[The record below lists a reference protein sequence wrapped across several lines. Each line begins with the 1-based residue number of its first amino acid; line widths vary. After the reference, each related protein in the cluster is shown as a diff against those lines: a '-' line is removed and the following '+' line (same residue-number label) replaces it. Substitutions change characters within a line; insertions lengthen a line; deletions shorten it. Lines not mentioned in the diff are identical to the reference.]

1 MTIHSYYRLLETD
14 PENLESLL
22 QGVVLM
28 AEVKTQGAVE
38 AMEVAE
44 ASRETE
50 WEKPSFVG
58 DLFLG
63 KLNLDL
69 IHPFPEQPAADKAEA
84 DGFLAQMERFLAE
97 NVDAEE
103 IDQKGEYDYELF
115 KGFNEMGAWGMKI
128 PKEYGG
134 LGFSATNYNRAIGLV
149 ATWCASS
156 VAWLSAHQSIGV
168 PQPLKLFGTPEQ
180 KQKYLPR
187 LAKGA
192 VSAFALTEPGVGSDP
207 AKMETRATPT
217 ADGTGWIL
225 NGEKLWCT
233 NGLKAEI
240 IVVMAQTPPKVVNGK
255 EKKQISAFILEMD
268 TPGVEIAHRCQFM
281 GLRGIGNVLIKFSN
295 VFVPKENLLWGEGL
309 GLKLALITLNTGRL
323 TIPAGCAAGG
333 RRMLE
338 IAREWVNERVQW
350 GAPIGKHE
358 AVAAKLGW
366 MASHTMAMEAIVW
379 LTSGLADRGD
389 VDLRLEAAMAKLFN
403 TEVAWQCVDHLV
415 QIRGGRGYETATSL
429 KARGEKAHPV
439 ERIMRDMRIN
449 RIFEGTSEI
458 QHLFIAREAVDPHM
472 KRGYKILLPETPTGE
487 KLSAAAKAGAFYA
500 TWYPSRY
507 MGWSRFP
514 KYGDFGRLQTHVG
527 YLERQSRHLSRSIF
541 HAMMR
546 FQAKLERKQ
555 MVLFRIVDIGT
566 DLFAMAATI
575 SYAAMLDKQGQKN
588 ALELADLFCREARV
602 RIDQTFRTLFD
613 NHDDLQYKVVQ
624 KMMKGEYEWLEGSLV
639 QPVVPTAEQVEEAIR
654 KLA

>member
-1 MTIHSYYRLLETD
+1 
-14 PENLESLL
+14 
-22 QGVVLM
+22 M
-28 AEVKTQGAVE
+28 AEVKSQGAVE

-58 DLFLG
+58 QLFLG
-63 KLNLDL
+63 NLNTDL
-69 IHPFPEQPAADKAEA
+69 IHPFPEQPAADKADA
-84 DGFLAQMERFLAE
+84 DDFLVKLERFLAE
-97 NVDAEE
+97 NVDADK
-103 IDQKGEYDYELF
+103 IDEQGEYDYSLF
-115 KGFNEMGAWGMKI
+115 DGFNELGAWGMKI

-149 ATWCASS
+149 ATWCGST

-168 PQPLKLFGTPEQ
+168 PQPLKLFGTEEQ
-180 KQKYLPR
+180 KKKYLPR

-192 VSAFALTEPGVGSDP
+192 ISAFALTEPGVGSDP
-207 AKMETRATPT
+207 AKMMTTATPSP
-217 ADGTGWIL
+217 DGKGWIL

-240 IVVMAQTPPKVVNGK
+240 IVVMAQTPPKMVKGK
-255 EKKQISAFILEMD
+255 EKKQISAFILETD
-268 TPGVEIAHRCQFM
+268 APGFEIVHRCQFM
-281 GLRGIGNVLIKFSN
+281 GLRGIGNVLIKFNN
-295 VFVPKENLLWGEGL
+295 VFVPHENLLWGEGL

-323 TIPAGCAAGG
+323 TIPAGCAAIG
-333 RRMLE
+333 RRMVD
-338 IAREWVNERVQW
+338 IAKEWGLERVQW
-350 GAPIGKHE
+350 GAPIAKHE
-358 AVAAKLGW
+358 GVAAKIAW
-366 MASHTMAMEAIVW
+366 MASHVFAMEAIVW

-415 QIRGGRGYETATSL
+415 QIRGGRGYETAQSL
-429 KARGEKAHPV
+429 RERGEKGYPV

-472 KRGYKILLPETPTGE
+472 KRGMKILLPETPVGE
-487 KLSAAAKAGAFYA
+487 KLAAAAKAGAHYA
-500 TWYPSRY
+500 AWYPKKY
-507 MGWSRFP
+507 LGWSRFP
-514 KYGDFGRLQTHVG
+514 KHGEFGSLSGHMG
-527 YLERQSRHLSRSIF
+527 YVERASRHLARSIF

-555 MVLFRIVDIGT
+555 MVLFRLVDIGT
-566 DLFAMAATI
+566 DLFAMSAAV
-575 SYAAMLDKQGQKN
+575 SYATMLAKQGHAN
-588 ALELADLFCREARV
+588 AVDLADVFCKEARM
-602 RIDQTFRTLFD
+602 RIDYNFDHVFD
-613 NHDDLQYKVVQ
+613 NHDEESYRLVTKLL
-624 KMMKGEYEWLEGSLV
+624 KNEYDWFRGPMVE
-639 QPVVPTAEQVEEAIR
+639 PVMPTPAQIEEAMA

>member
-1 MTIHSYYRLLETD
+1 
-14 PENLESLL
+14 
-22 QGVVLM
+22 M

-69 IHPFPEQPAADKAEA
+69 IHPFPEQDPADKAEG
-84 DGFLAQMERFLAE
+84 DVFLAKLERFLAE

-103 IDQKGEYDYELF
+103 IDRKGEYDYSLFDGLNEL
-115 KGFNEMGAWGMKI
+115 GAWGMKI

-134 LGFSATNYNRAIGLV
+134 LGFSATNYNRALGLT
-149 ATWCASS
+149 ATWCANT

-168 PQPLKLFGTPEQ
+168 PQPLKLFGTEEQ
-180 KQKYLPR
+180 KKKYLPR
-187 LAKGA
+187 LANGA

-207 AKMETRATPT
+207 AKMQTMAVPT
-217 ADGTGWIL
+217 ADGSGWIL

-240 IVVMAQTPPKVVNGK
+240 IVVMTQTPPKVVKGK

-268 TPGVEIAHRCQFM
+268 TPGVTIDHRCQFM
-281 GLRGIGNVLIKFSN
+281 GLRGIGNVHIRFKD
-295 VFVPKENLLWGEGL
+295 VFIPKENLLWGEGL

-323 TIPAGCAAGG
+323 TIPAGCAAGS

-338 IAREWVNERVQW
+338 IARDWVNERVQW

-358 AVAAKLGW
+358 AVAAKLAW
-366 MASHTMAMEAIVW
+366 MTSHTFAMEAIVW
-379 LTSGLADRGD
+379 LTSGLADRGN

-403 TEVAWQCVDHLV
+403 TEVSWQIVDHLV
-415 QIRGGRGYETATSL
+415 QIRGGRGFETSTSL
-429 KARGEKAHPV
+429 RERGEKAFPV

-472 KRGYKILLPETPTGE
+472 KRGYKILQKETPTGE
-487 KLSAAAKAGAFYA
+487 KLAAAAKAGAYYA
-500 TWYPSRY
+500 AWYPSRY
-507 MGWSRFP
+507 VGWSRFP
-514 KYGDFGRLQTHVG
+514 KHGEFGSLSNHVG
-527 YLERQSRHLSRSIF
+527 YIERQSRHLSRSIF

-566 DLFAMAATI
+566 DLFAMSAAIT
-575 SYAAMLDKQGQKN
+575 YATMLAKKGEKN
-588 ALELADLFCREARV
+588 ALEIADLFCREART
-602 RIDQTFRTLFD
+602 RIDQNFRTLFD
-613 NHDDLQYKVVQ
+613 NHDDLAYKIVQ
-624 KMMKGEYEWLEGSLV
+624 KMMKGEFQWLEGSLV
-639 QPVVPTAEQVEEAIR
+639 QAVEPTVEQVEEAIR

>member
-1 MTIHSYYRLLETD
+1 
-14 PENLESLL
+14 
-22 QGVVLM
+22 M

-84 DGFLAQMERFLAE
+84 DDFLKKLERFLAE
-97 NVDAEE
+97 NVDADK
-103 IDQKGEYDYELF
+103 IDEDGEYDYSLF
-115 KGFNEMGAWGMKI
+115 EGLNQLGAWGMKI

-134 LGFSATNYNRAIGLV
+134 LGFSSTNYNRAIGLV
-149 ATWCASS
+149 ATWCGST

-168 PQPLKLFGTPEQ
+168 PQPLKLFGTEEQ
-180 KQKYLPR
+180 KKKYLPR
-187 LAKGA
+187 FAKGA
-192 VSAFALTEPGVGSDP
+192 ISAFALTEPGVGSDP
-207 AKMETRATPT
+207 AKMETRAVPTP
-217 ADGTGWIL
+217 DGKGWIL
-225 NGEKLWCT
+225 NGQKLWCT
-233 NGLKAEI
+233 NGLKAEV
-240 IVVMAQTPPKVVNGK
+240 IVVMAQTPPKVVKGK
-255 EKKQISAFILEMD
+255 EKKQISAFILETN

-281 GLRGIGNVLIKFSN
+281 GLRGIGNVLINFKD
-295 VFVPKENLLWGEGL
+295 VFIPKENLLWGEGL

-338 IAREWVNERVQW
+338 IAQEWANERVQW

-358 AVAAKLGW
+358 AVAAKIAW
-366 MASHTMAMEAIVW
+366 MASHTFAMEAIVW

-403 TEVAWQCVDHLV
+403 TETAWTAVDHLV
-415 QIRGGRGYETATSL
+415 QIRGGRGYETAGSL
-429 KARGEKAHPV
+429 RARGEKAFPV

-472 KRGYKILLPETPTGE
+472 KRGYKLLQPETPTGE
-487 KLSAAAKAGAFYA
+487 KIAAAAKAGAHYA
-500 TWYPSRY
+500 AWYPSRY
-507 MGWSRFP
+507 IGWSRFP
-514 KYGDFGRLQTHVG
+514 KFGEFGKLAGHMGFV
-527 YLERQSRHLSRSIF
+527 ERKSRHLSRSIF

-546 FQAKLERKQ
+546 YQAKLERKQ

-566 DLFAMAATI
+566 DLFAMSAAI
-575 SYAAMLDKQGQKN
+575 SYATMLAKKGQKN
-588 ALELADLFCREARV
+588 AIELADVFCREARMRV
-602 RIDQTFRTLFD
+602 ETNFRDLFTD
-613 NHDDLQYKVVQ
+613 HDDAAYKLVL
-624 KMMKGEYEWLEGSLV
+624 KIMKGEYDWFKGDLV
-639 QPVVPTAEQVEEAIR
+639 EPIMPSVEELETMVA

>member
-1 MTIHSYYRLLETD
+1 MK
-14 PENLESLL
+14 
-22 QGVVLM
+22 
-28 AEVKTQGAVE
+28 EVKSQGAVE

-44 ASRETE
+44 ASRQTE

-69 IHPFPEQPAADKAEA
+69 IYPFPEQPEADRAEA
-84 DGFLAQMERFLAE
+84 DDFLVRLERFLAE
-97 NVDAEE
+97 NVDAEK
-103 IDQKGEYDYELF
+103 IDEQGEYDYSLF
-115 KGFNEMGAWGMKI
+115 DGLNQLGAWGMKI

-149 ATWCASS
+149 ATWCGST

-180 KQKYLPR
+180 KKKYLPR

-207 AKMETRATPT
+207 AKMQTTATRTP
-217 ADGTGWIL
+217 AGKSWII
-225 NGEKLWCT
+225 NGEKRWCT
-233 NGLKAEI
+233 IVTKAEL
-240 IVVMAQTPPKVVNGK
+240 IVVMAQTPPKIVKGK
-255 EKKQISAFILEMD
+255 EKKQISAFIVETN
-268 TPGVEIAHRCQFM
+268 TPGFEVAHRCQFM
-281 GLRGIGNVLIKFSN
+281 GLRGIGNALLRFKDVY
-295 VFVPKENLLWGEGL
+295 VPNENLLWGEGL

-323 TIPAGCAAGG
+323 TIPAGCAASG

-338 IAREWVNERVQW
+338 IAREWANERVQW
-350 GAPIGKHE
+350 GLPIGKHE
-358 AVAAKLGW
+358 AVAAKIAW
-366 MASHTMAMEAIVW
+366 MAAHTFAMESIVW

-415 QIRGGRGYETATSL
+415 QIRGGRGYETAESL
-429 KARGEKAHPV
+429 RARGEKGYPV

-472 KRGYKILLPETPTGE
+472 KRGFKILQPETPTGE
-487 KLSAAAKAGAFYA
+487 KLSAAAKAGAHYA
-500 TWYPSRY
+500 AWYPSRY
-507 MGWSRFP
+507 IGWSRFP
-514 KYGDFGRLQTHVG
+514 KFGAFGKLSGHMG
-527 YLERQSRHLSRSIF
+527 YIESNSRHLSRSIF

-566 DLFAMAATI
+566 DLFAMAAAI
-575 SYAAMLDKQGQKN
+575 SYATMLAKKGGDAKN
-588 ALELADLFCREARV
+588 AVDLADVFCREARMRV
-602 RIDQTFRTLFD
+602 EANFANLFAD
-613 NHDDLQYKVVQ
+613 HDAAAYKLVLRLL
-624 KMMKGEYEWLEGSLV
+624 KGEYDLLRGE
-639 QPVVPTAEQVEEAIR
+639 
-654 KLA
+654 

>member
-1 MTIHSYYRLLETD
+1 
-14 PENLESLL
+14 
-22 QGVVLM
+22 M
-28 AEVKTQGAVE
+28 AEIKSQGAVE

-63 KLNLDL
+63 QLNLDL
-69 IHPFPEQPAADKAEA
+69 IHPFPEQPAGDKAEA
-84 DGFLAQMERFLAE
+84 DEFLAKLERYLSE
-97 NVDAEE
+97 NVDAEK
-103 IDQKGEYDYELF
+103 IDRQGEYDYELF
-115 KGFNEMGAWGMKI
+115 KGFNELGAWGMKI

-149 ATWCASS
+149 ATWCGSS

-168 PQPLKLFGTPEQ
+168 PQPLKLFGTEEQ
-180 KQKYLPR
+180 KRKYLPR

-192 VSAFALTEPGVGSDP
+192 ISAFALTEPGVGSDP
-207 AKMETRATPT
+207 AKMETKAVPTP
-217 ADGTGWIL
+217 DGKGWIL

-233 NGLKAEI
+233 NVTKAEV
-240 IVVMAQTPPKVVNGK
+240 IVVMAQTPPKIVKGK
-255 EKKQISAFILEMD
+255 EKKQISAFILDMN
-268 TPGVEIAHRCQFM
+268 TPGIEVDHRCQFM
-281 GLRGIGNVLIKFSN
+281 GLRGIGNGLVKFRD
-295 VFVPKENLLWGEGL
+295 VVIPKENLLWGEGL

-323 TIPAGCAAGG
+323 TIPAGCAAAG
-333 RRMLE
+333 RRMVE
-338 IAREWVNERVQW
+338 IARDWVNERVQW

-358 AVAAKLGW
+358 AVAAKLAW
-366 MASHTMAMEAIVW
+366 MASHTLAMEAIVW

-403 TEVAWQCVDHLV
+403 TEVAWQLSDHLV
-415 QIRGGRGYETATSL
+415 QIRGGRGYETSWSL
-429 KARGEKAHPV
+429 SARGEKGYPV

-472 KRGYKILLPETPTGE
+472 KRGYKILMPETPLGE
-487 KLSAAAKAGAFYA
+487 KMGAAAKAGAYYA
-500 TWYPSRY
+500 AWYPSRY
-507 MGWSRFP
+507 LGWSRFP
-514 KYGDFGRLQTHVG
+514 KHSDFGRLSTHMG
-527 YLERQSRHLSRSIF
+527 YIERQSRHLSRSIF

-575 SYAAMLDKQGQKN
+575 SYAAMLEKKGQKN
-588 ALELADLFCREARV
+588 AMELADVFCREARM
-602 RIDQTFRTLFD
+602 RIDQNFRTLFD
-613 NHDDLQYKVVQ
+613 NHDELAYRVVQ
-624 KMMKGEYEWLEGSLV
+624 NIMKGDYEWLEGQLV
-639 QPVVPTAEQVEEAIR
+639 QPLVPTAEQVEEAIR
-654 KLA
+654 QLA

>member
-1 MTIHSYYRLLETD
+1 
-14 PENLESLL
+14 
-22 QGVVLM
+22 M
-28 AEVKTQGAVE
+28 ADMKTQGAVE

-58 DLFLG
+58 QLFLG
-63 KLNLDL
+63 NLNLDL

-84 DGFLAQMERFLAE
+84 DEFLNRMERFLAE
-97 NVDAEE
+97 NVDADK
-103 IDQKGEYDYELF
+103 IDQQGEYDYSLFDGFKEL
-115 KGFNEMGAWGMKI
+115 GAWGMKI

-134 LGFSATNYNRAIGLV
+134 LGFSSTNYNRAIGLV
-149 ATWCASS
+149 ATWCGSS

-168 PQPLKLFGTPEQ
+168 PQPLKLFGTEEQ
-180 KQKYLPR
+180 KKKYLPR
-187 LAKGA
+187 LANGA
-192 VSAFALTEPGVGSDP
+192 ISAFALTEPGVGSDP
-207 AKMETRATPT
+207 AKMQTRATPSP
-217 ADGTGWIL
+217 DGKGWIL

-233 NGLKAEI
+233 NGLKAEV

-255 EKKQISAFILEMD
+255 EKKQISAFILETN

-281 GLRGIGNVLIKFSN
+281 GLRGIGNVLIRFKD
-295 VFVPKENLLWGEGL
+295 VFIPKENLLWKEGH

-333 RRMLE
+333 RRMVE

-358 AVAAKLGW
+358 AVAAKLAW

-379 LTSGLADRGD
+379 LTSGLSDRGD

-403 TEVAWQCVDHLV
+403 TEVAWQCIDHLV
-415 QIRGGRGYETATSL
+415 QIRGGRGFETAQSL
-429 KARGEKAHPV
+429 RERGEKGIPV

-472 KRGYKILLPETPTGE
+472 KRGYKILQPETPAGE
-487 KLSAAAKAGAFYA
+487 KLGAAAKAGAFYA
-500 TWYPSRY
+500 AWYPTRY
-507 MGWSRFP
+507 LGWSRKP
-514 KYGDFGRLQTHVG
+514 KYGEFGKLSQHMAYV
-527 YLERQSRHLSRSIF
+527 ERASRHVSRSIF
-541 HAMMR
+541 HSMMR
-546 FQAKLERKQ
+546 YQAKLERKQ
-555 MVLFRIVDIGT
+555 QVLFRIVDIGT
-566 DLFAMAATI
+566 DLFAMSATI
-575 SYAAMLDKQGQKN
+575 SYAAMLAKKGQKN
-588 ALELADLFCREARV
+588 ALDLADVFCHEARK
-602 RIDQTFRTLFD
+602 RIEANFTNLFD
-613 NHDDLQYKVVQ
+613 NYDEKEYRVVQ
-624 KMMKGEYEWLEGSLV
+624 ALMKGDYEWLEGRLV
-639 QPVVPTAEQVEEAIR
+639 QPVVPTVEQVEEAIA

>member
-1 MTIHSYYRLLETD
+1 
-14 PENLESLL
+14 
-22 QGVVLM
+22 M
-28 AEVKTQGAVE
+28 AEQKTKGAIE

-63 KLNLDL
+63 KLNVDL

-84 DGFLAQMERFLAE
+84 DDFLNKMDRFLSE
-97 NVDAEE
+97 NVDADA
-103 IDQKGEYDYELF
+103 IDAKGEYDYSLFDGLNEL
-115 KGFNEMGAWGMKI
+115 GAWGMKI

-149 ATWCASS
+149 ATWCGST

-192 VSAFALTEPGVGSDP
+192 ISAFALTEPGVGSDP
-207 AKMETRATPT
+207 AKMQTMATPSP
-217 ADGTGWIL
+217 DGKGWIL

-233 NGLKAEI
+233 NGLKAEV

-255 EKKQISAFILEMD
+255 EKKQISAFILETD

-295 VFVPKENLLWGEGL
+295 VFIPKENLLWGEGL

-333 RRMLE
+333 RRMVQ
-338 IAREWVNERVQW
+338 IAKEWANERVQW

-358 AVAAKLGW
+358 AVAAKISW
-366 MASHTMAMEAIVW
+366 MASHTFAMESIVW

-403 TEVAWQCVDHLV
+403 TEVAWQCIDHLV
-415 QIRGGRGYETATSL
+415 QIRGGRGYETAASL
-429 KARGEKAHPV
+429 RARGERGYPV

-472 KRGYKILLPETPTGE
+472 KRGYKILQPTTPTGE
-487 KLSAAAKAGAFYA
+487 KLAAAAKAGAHYA
-500 TWYPSRY
+500 AWYPSKY
-507 MGWSRFP
+507 IGWSHR
-514 KYGDFGRLQTHVG
+514 YGQFGKLATHMA
-527 YLERQSRHLSRSIF
+527 YIDRASRKLARTIF

-546 FQAKLERKQ
+546 YQAKLERKQ

-566 DLFAMAATI
+566 DLFAMAASI
-575 SYAAMLDKQGQKN
+575 SYASMLAKQGHKN
-588 ALELADLFCREARV
+588 AMDLADVFCREARM
-602 RIDQTFRTLFD
+602 RIDYNFD
-613 NHDDLQYKVVQ
+613 HVFSNHDDASYKLVTNLL
-624 KMMKGEYEWLEGSLV
+624 KGDFDWFRGAMVE
-639 QPVVPTAEQVEEAIR
+639 PVIPTPEMVEEAMA

>member
-1 MTIHSYYRLLETD
+1 
-14 PENLESLL
+14 
-22 QGVVLM
+22 M
-28 AEVKTQGAVE
+28 AEVKSQGAVE

-69 IHPFPEQPAADKAEA
+69 IHPFPQQPEADKKEA
-84 DGFLAQMERFLAE
+84 DDFLAKLERFLAE
-97 NVDAEE
+97 NVDADK
-103 IDQKGEYDYELF
+103 IDEQGEYDYSLFDGLNEL
-115 KGFNEMGAWGMKI
+115 GAWGMKI

-134 LGFSATNYNRAIGLV
+134 LGFSATNYNRSIGLV
-149 ATWCASS
+149 ATWCGST

-168 PQPLKLFGTPEQ
+168 PQPLKLFGTAEQ
-180 KQKYLPR
+180 KKKYLPR

-192 VSAFALTEPGVGSDP
+192 ISAFALTEPGVGSDP
-207 AKMETRATPT
+207 AKMETRAVPTP
-217 ADGTGWIL
+217 DGKGWIL

-233 NGLKAEI
+233 NGLKAEL
-240 IVVMAQTPPKVVNGK
+240 IVVMAQTPPKVVKGK
-255 EKKQISAFILEMD
+255 EKKQISAFILETN

-281 GLRGIGNVLIKFSN
+281 GLRGIGNVLITFKD
-295 VFVPKENLLWGEGL
+295 VFIPKENLLWGEGL

-323 TIPAGCAAGG
+323 TIPAGCAAIG
-333 RRMLE
+333 RRMVD
-338 IAREWVNERVQW
+338 IAKEWGAERVQW
-350 GAPIGKHE
+350 GAPIAKHE
-358 AVAAKLGW
+358 AVAAKIAW
-366 MASHTMAMEAIVW
+366 MASHTFAMEAIVW

-403 TEVAWQCVDHLV
+403 TETAWRCIDELV
-415 QIRGGRGYETATSL
+415 QIRGGRGYETARSL
-429 KARGEKAHPV
+429 RERGEKAYPV

-472 KRGYKILLPETPTGE
+472 KRGYKILLPETPAGE
-487 KLSAAAKAGAFYA
+487 KFSAAAKAGAHYA
-500 TWYPSRY
+500 AWYPSKY
-507 MGWSRFP
+507 VGWSRFP
-514 KYGDFGRLQTHVG
+514 KFGEFGKLQTHMG
-527 YLERQSRHLSRSIF
+527 FIERNSRHLARSIF

-566 DLFAMAATI
+566 DLFAMSASI
-575 SYAAMLDKQGQKN
+575 SYAAMLAKQGHEN
-588 ALELADLFCREARV
+588 AMDLADVFCREARM
-602 RIDQTFRTLFD
+602 RIETNFRYLFD
-613 NHDDLQYKVVQ
+613 NHDEQSYKLVSHLL
-624 KMMKGEYEWLEGSLV
+624 KDEFEWFKGPMVE
-639 QPVVPTAEQVEEAIR
+639 PVMPTAEQVEEAMR

>member
-1 MTIHSYYRLLETD
+1 
-14 PENLESLL
+14 
-22 QGVVLM
+22 M

-84 DGFLAQMERFLAE
+84 DEFLAKLERFMAE
-97 NVDAEE
+97 NVDADA
-103 IDQKGEYDYELF
+103 IDEKGEYDYELF
-115 KGFNEMGAWGMKI
+115 EGFKKLGAWGMKI

-149 ATWCASS
+149 STWCASS

-168 PQPLKLFGTPEQ
+168 PQPLKLFGTEEQ
-180 KQKYLPR
+180 KKKYLPR
-187 LAKGA
+187 LAAGA
-192 VSAFALTEPGVGSDP
+192 ISAFALTEPGVGSDP
-207 AKMETRATPT
+207 AKMETRAVPSP
-217 ADGTGWIL
+217 DGKGWIL

-233 NGLKAEI
+233 NGLKAEV
-240 IVVMAQTPPKVVNGK
+240 IVVMAQTPPKVVKGK
-255 EKKQISAFILEMD
+255 EKKQISAFILDMD
-268 TPGVEIAHRCQFM
+268 TPGIEIAHRCQFM
-281 GLRGIGNVLIKFSN
+281 GLRGIGNVLIRFKD
-295 VFVPKENLLWGEGL
+295 VFIPKDNLLWGEGL

-338 IAREWVNERVQW
+338 IARDWVNERVQW

-415 QIRGGRGYETATSL
+415 QIRGGRGYETGPSL
-429 KARGEKAHPV
+429 KERGEKGYPV

-487 KLSAAAKAGAFYA
+487 KIQAAAKAGAFYA

-507 MGWSRFP
+507 VGWSRFP
-514 KYGDFGRLQTHVG
+514 KHGEFGRLQTHVG

-546 FQAKLERKQ
+546 YQAKLERKQ

-575 SYAAMLDKQGQKN
+575 SYATMLAQKGEKN
-588 ALELADLFCREARV
+588 ALELADLFCREART

-613 NHDDLQYKVVQ
+613 NHDELAYKVVQ
-624 KMMKGEYEWLEGSLV
+624 KMMKGEYEWLEGDLV

-654 KLA
+654 KMA

>member
-1 MTIHSYYRLLETD
+1 
-14 PENLESLL
+14 
-22 QGVVLM
+22 M

-44 ASRETE
+44 ASRQTE

-69 IHPFPEQPAADKAEA
+69 IHPFPEQPPADKAEA
-84 DGFLAQMERFLAE
+84 DEFLVKLERFLAE
-97 NVDAEE
+97 NVDADA
-103 IDQKGEYDYELF
+103 IDEKGEYDYDLF
-115 KGFNEMGAWGMKI
+115 KGLNQLGAWGMKI

-134 LGFSATNYNRAIGLV
+134 LGFSATNYNRALGLV
-149 ATWCASS
+149 STWCAST

-168 PQPLKLFGTPEQ
+168 PQPLKLFGTEEQ
-180 KQKYLPR
+180 KRKYLPR
-187 LAKGA
+187 LANGA
-192 VSAFALTEPGVGSDP
+192 ISAFALTEPGVGSDP
-207 AKMETRATPT
+207 AKMQTNAVPSP
-217 ADGTGWIL
+217 DGKGWIL

-233 NGLKAEI
+233 NGLKAEL
-240 IVVMAQTPPKVVNGK
+240 IVVMCQTPPKVVKGK

-268 TPGVEIAHRCQFM
+268 TPGIEIAHRCQFM
-281 GLRGIGNVLIKFSN
+281 GLRGIGNVLVTFKD
-295 VFVPKENLLWGEGL
+295 VFIPKENLLWKEGH

-323 TIPAGCAAGG
+323 TIPSGCAAAG
-333 RRMLE
+333 RRMIE

-350 GAPIGKHE
+350 GLPIGKHE
-358 AVAAKLGW
+358 AIAAKLSW

-379 LTSGLADRGD
+379 LTSGLADRGN

-403 TEVAWQCVDHLV
+403 TEVGWQCVDHLV
-415 QIRGGRGYETATSL
+415 QIRGGRGYETAGSL
-429 KARGEKAHPV
+429 KARGEKAIPV

-472 KRGYKILLPETPTGE
+472 KRGYKLLQPDTPMGE
-487 KLSAAAKAGAFYA
+487 KISAGAKAAAFYA
-500 TWYPSRY
+500 AWYPSRFI
-507 MGWSRFP
+507 GWSRFP
-514 KYGDFGRLQTHVG
+514 KHSEFGRLSTHMG
-527 YLERQSRHLSRSIF
+527 YIERQSRHLSRSIF

-566 DLFAMAATI
+566 DLFAMSATI
-575 SYAAMLDKQGQKN
+575 SYATMLAKKGETN
-588 ALELADLFCREARV
+588 ALELADLFCREART
-602 RIDQTFRTLFD
+602 RIDQNFRTLFD
-613 NHDDLQYKVVQ
+613 NYDELAYKVV
-624 KMMKGEYEWLEGSLV
+624 MNLMKGQYEWLEGHLV
-639 QPVVPTAEQVEEAIR
+639 QPIVPTAEQVEEAIR
-654 KLA
+654 KMA

>member
-1 MTIHSYYRLLETD
+1 
-14 PENLESLL
+14 
-22 QGVVLM
+22 M

-69 IHPFPEQPAADKAEA
+69 IHPFPEQPAEDKAEA
-84 DGFLAQMERFLAE
+84 DEFLKNLERFLAE
-97 NVDAEE
+97 NVDGDA
-103 IDQKGEYDYELF
+103 IDAKGEYPYELF
-115 KGFNEMGAWGMKI
+115 EGFAKLGAWGMKI

-168 PQPLKLFGTPEQ
+168 PQPLKLFGTEEQ
-180 KQKYLPR
+180 KKKYLPR

-192 VSAFALTEPGVGSDP
+192 ISAFALTEPGVGSDP
-207 AKMETRATPT
+207 AKMQTTATPT

-233 NGLKAEI
+233 NGLKAEV
-240 IVVMAQTPPKVVNGK
+240 IVVMAQTPPKVVKGK
-255 EKKQISAFILEMD
+255 EKKQISAFILEMN

-281 GLRGIGNVLIKFSN
+281 GLRGIGNVLIKFTD
-295 VFVPKENLLWGEGL
+295 VFIPKENLLWGEGL

-323 TIPAGCAAGG
+323 TIPAGCAAGA

-338 IAREWVNERVQW
+338 IARDWANERVQW
-350 GAPIGKHE
+350 GLPIGKHE
-358 AVAAKLGW
+358 AVAAKIAW

-379 LTSGLADRGD
+379 LTSGLADRGN

-415 QIRGGRGYETATSL
+415 QIRGGRGYETGPSL
-429 KARGEKAHPV
+429 AARGEKAHPV

-472 KRGYKILLPETPTGE
+472 KRGYKILLPDTPKGE
-487 KLSAAAKAGAFYA
+487 KISAAAKAGAHYA
-500 TWYPSRY
+500 AWYPSKY
-507 MGWSRFP
+507 IGWSRFP
-514 KYGDFGRLQTHVG
+514 KHNDFGRLSTHVG
-527 YLERQSRHLSRSIF
+527 YIERQSRHVARSIF

-566 DLFAMAATI
+566 DLFAMSATI
-575 SYAAMLDKQGQKN
+575 SYATMLAQKGNAN
-588 ALELADLFCREARV
+588 ALELADLFCREART
-602 RIDQTFRTLFD
+602 RIDQNFRTLFD
-613 NHDDLQYKVVQ
+613 NHDELAYKVVQ
-624 KMMKGEYEWLEGSLV
+624 KMLKGEYEWLEGSLV
-639 QPVVPTAEQVEEAIR
+639 QPIVPTAEQVEEAIR

>member
-1 MTIHSYYRLLETD
+1 M
-14 PENLESLL
+14 P
-22 QGVVLM
+22 
-28 AEVKTQGAVE
+28 EVKTQGAVE

-63 KLNLDL
+63 KLNMDL

-84 DGFLAQMERFLAE
+84 EPFLEKLERVLAE
-97 NVDAEE
+97 KVDADK
-103 IDQKGEYDYELF
+103 IDEQGEYDYELF
-115 KGFNEMGAWGMKI
+115 DAFKEIGAWGMKI

-134 LGFSATNYNRAIGLV
+134 LGFSATNYNRAIALV
-149 ATWCASS
+149 ATWCGSS

-168 PQPLKLFGTPEQ
+168 PQPLKLFGTEAQ
-180 KQKYLPR
+180 KKKYLPR
-187 LAKGA
+187 LANGA
-192 VSAFALTEPGVGSDP
+192 ISAFALTEPGVGSDP
-207 AKMETRATPT
+207 AKMETRAVRSP
-217 ADGTGWIL
+217 DGKGWIL
-225 NGEKLWCT
+225 NGQKLWCT
-233 NGLKAEI
+233 NGLKAEV

-255 EKKQISAFILEMD
+255 EKKQISAFIVETN
-268 TPGVEIAHRCQFM
+268 TPGVDIAHRCQFM
-281 GLRGIGNVLIKFSN
+281 GLRGIGNVLINFKD
-295 VFVPKENLLWGEGL
+295 VYIPDENLLWGEGQ

-323 TIPAGCAAGG
+323 TIPAGCASGG
-333 RRMLE
+333 RRMLQ
-338 IAREWVNERVQW
+338 IARDWVNERVQW
-350 GAPIGKHE
+350 GVPIGKHE

-366 MASHTMAMEAIVW
+366 MASHVFAMESIVW

-415 QIRGGRGYETATSL
+415 QIRGGRGYETASSL
-429 KARGEKAHPV
+429 KARGEKGYPV

-472 KRGYKILLPETPTGE
+472 KRGYKILLPETPVGE
-487 KLSAAAKAGAFYA
+487 KLSAAAKAGAHYA
-500 TWYPSRY
+500 AWYPTKY
-507 MGWSRFP
+507 VGWSRFP
-514 KYGDFGRLQTHVG
+514 KHADFGRLSGHMG
-527 YLERQSRHLSRSIF
+527 YIERQSRHVARSIF

-566 DLFAMAATI
+566 DLFAMSAAI
-575 SYAAMLDKQGQKN
+575 SYATMLAKQGNEN
-588 ALELADLFCREARV
+588 ALELADLFCSEARV
-602 RIDQTFRTLFD
+602 RIDQNFRTLFD
-613 NHDDLQYKVVQ
+613 NHDELAYKVVQ
-624 KMMKGEYEWLEGSLV
+624 KMMKGEFEWLEGQLV
-639 QPVVPTAEQVEEAIR
+639 EGIATAEQVEEAIR

>member
-1 MTIHSYYRLLETD
+1 
-14 PENLESLL
+14 
-22 QGVVLM
+22 M
-28 AEVKTQGAVE
+28 ADAIKTQGAVE

-84 DGFLAQMERFLAE
+84 DDFLVKLERFLAE
-97 NVDAEE
+97 NVDPEK
-103 IDQKGEYDYELF
+103 IDAQGEYDYSLF
-115 KGFNEMGAWGMKI
+115 EGFNKLGAWGMKI

-134 LGFSATNYNRAIGLV
+134 LGFSSTNYNRAIGLV
-149 ATWCASS
+149 ATWCGSS

-180 KQKYLPR
+180 KKKYLPR
-187 LAKGA
+187 FAKGA
-192 VSAFALTEPGVGSDP
+192 ISAFALTEPGVGSDP
-207 AKMETRATPT
+207 AKMETRAVPSP
-217 ADGTGWIL
+217 DGKGWIL

-233 NGLKAEI
+233 NGLKAEV

-255 EKKQISAFILEMD
+255 EKKQISAFILEMN
-268 TPGVEIAHRCQFM
+268 TPGVKIKHRSQFM
-281 GLRGIGNVLIKFSN
+281 GLRGIGNVLIGFKD
-295 VFVPKENLLWGEGL
+295 VFIPKENILWGEGL

-323 TIPAGCAAGG
+323 TIPAGCAAGA

-338 IAREWVNERVQW
+338 IAKEWANERSQW

-358 AVAAKLGW
+358 AVASKIAW
-366 MASHTMAMEAIVW
+366 MASHTFAMEAIVW

-415 QIRGGRGYETATSL
+415 QIRGGRGYETAASL
-429 KARGEKAHPV
+429 AARGEKPWPV

-472 KRGYKILLPETPTGE
+472 KRGYKILLPETPVGE
-487 KLSAAAKAGAFYA
+487 KAAAAAKAGAFYA
-500 TWYPSRY
+500 AWYPSRY
-507 MGWSRFP
+507 VGWSRFP
-514 KYGDFGRLQTHVG
+514 KHGEFGKLQTHMG
-527 YLERQSRHLSRSIF
+527 FIERQSRHLSRSIF

-566 DLFAMAATI
+566 DLFAMSAAI
-575 SYAAMLDKQGQKN
+575 SYAAMLSKKGGEYAN
-588 ALELADLFCREARV
+588 AMDLADVFCSEARARV
-602 RIDQTFRTLFD
+602 EFNFKHLFD
-613 NHDDLQYKVVQ
+613 NHDDASYKLVQ
-624 KMMKGEYEWLEGSLV
+624 KFMKGEYDWLQGELV
-639 QPVVPTAEQVEEAIR
+639 DGPIVPTSEQVEEAIR
-654 KLA
+654 KMA

>member
-1 MTIHSYYRLLETD
+1 
-14 PENLESLL
+14 
-22 QGVVLM
+22 M

-84 DGFLAQMERFLAE
+84 DDFLVKLERFLAE

-115 KGFNEMGAWGMKI
+115 KGFNEIGAWGMKI

-192 VSAFALTEPGVGSDP
+192 ISAFALTEPGVGSDP

-217 ADGTGWIL
+217 ADGKGWTL

-233 NGLKAEI
+233 NGLKAEV

-255 EKKQISAFILEMD
+255 EKKQISAFILDMD

-575 SYAAMLDKQGQKN
+575 SYAAMLAKKGEKN

-602 RIDQTFRTLFD
+602 RVDQTFRTLFD

-624 KMMKGEYEWLEGSLV
+624 KMMKGDYEWLEGPLV

-654 KLA
+654 KMA

>member
-1 MTIHSYYRLLETD
+1 
-14 PENLESLL
+14 
-22 QGVVLM
+22 M
-28 AEVKTQGAVE
+28 AEIKSQGAVE

-58 DLFLG
+58 QLFLG
-63 KLNLDL
+63 NLNLDL
-69 IHPFPEQPAADKAEA
+69 IHPFPEQPEADKAEA
-84 DGFLAQMERFLAE
+84 DEFLKKLERFLAE
-97 NVDAEE
+97 NVDADK
-103 IDQKGEYDYELF
+103 IDEQGEYDYSLFDGLNEL
-115 KGFNEMGAWGMKI
+115 GAWGMKI

-149 ATWCASS
+149 ATWCGST

-180 KQKYLPR
+180 KKKWLPR

-192 VSAFALTEPGVGSDP
+192 ISAFALTEPGVGSDP
-207 AKMETRATPT
+207 AKMQTRAVPSP
-217 ADGTGWIL
+217 DGKGWIL

-233 NGLKAEI
+233 NGLKAEL
-240 IVVMAQTPPKVVNGK
+240 IVVMAQTPPKIVNGK
-255 EKKQISAFILEMD
+255 EKKQISAFVLETN

-281 GLRGIGNVLIKFSN
+281 GLRGIGNVLMRFKD
-295 VFVPKENLLWGEGL
+295 VFIPKENLLWGEGL

-323 TIPAGCAAGG
+323 TIPAGCAAIG
-333 RRMLE
+333 RRMVE
-338 IAREWVNERVQW
+338 IAKDWGAERVQW
-350 GAPIGKHE
+350 GAPIAKHE
-358 AVAAKLGW
+358 AVAAKIAW
-366 MASHTMAMEAIVW
+366 MTSHTFAMEAIVW

-403 TEVAWQCVDHLV
+403 TEVGWQCADHLV
-415 QIRGGRGYETATSL
+415 QIRGGRGFETAQSL
-429 KARGEKAHPV
+429 RARGEKAYPV
-439 ERIMRDMRIN
+439 ERVMRDMRIN

-472 KRGYKILLPETPTGE
+472 KRGYKILQPETPANE
-487 KLSAAAKAGAFYA
+487 KIAAAAKAGAHYA
-500 TWYPSRY
+500 TWYPSKY
-507 MGWSRFP
+507 LGWSRFP
-514 KYGDFGRLQTHVG
+514 KFGEFGKLSTHVG
-527 YLERQSRHLSRSIF
+527 FIERNSRHLARSIF

-566 DLFAMAATI
+566 DLFAMSAAI
-575 SYAAMLDKQGQKN
+575 SYAVMLAKKRESADAMD
-588 ALELADLFCREARV
+588 LADVFCREARM
-602 RIDQTFRTLFD
+602 RIETNFRQLFD
-613 NHDDLQYKVVQ
+613 NHDEESYKLV
-624 KMMKGEYEWLEGSLV
+624 MKLLKGDYDWFRGPMVE
-639 QPVVPTAEQVEEAIR
+639 PVMPTAEQIEEAMR

>member
-1 MTIHSYYRLLETD
+1 
-14 PENLESLL
+14 
-22 QGVVLM
+22 M

-69 IHPFPEQPAADKAEA
+69 IHPFPEQDPADKAEGDA
-84 DGFLAQMERFLAE
+84 FLAKLERFLAE

-103 IDQKGEYDYELF
+103 IDRKGEYDYALF
-115 KGFNEMGAWGMKI
+115 DGLNEIGAWGMKI

-134 LGFSATNYNRAIGLV
+134 LGFSATNYNRALGLT
-149 ATWCASS
+149 ATWCANT

-168 PQPLKLFGTPEQ
+168 PQPLKLFGTEEQ
-180 KQKYLPR
+180 KKKYLPR
-187 LAKGA
+187 LANGA

-207 AKMETRATPT
+207 AKMQTMAVPT
-217 ADGTGWIL
+217 ADGSGWIL

-240 IVVMAQTPPKVVNGK
+240 IVVMTQTPPKVVKGK

-268 TPGVEIAHRCQFM
+268 TPGVTIDHRCQFM
-281 GLRGIGNVLIKFSN
+281 GLRGIGNVHIRFKD
-295 VFVPKENLLWGEGL
+295 VFIPKENLLWGEGL

-323 TIPAGCAAGG
+323 TIPAGCAAGS

-338 IAREWVNERVQW
+338 IARDWVNERVQW

-358 AVAAKLGW
+358 AVAAKLAW
-366 MASHTMAMEAIVW
+366 MTSHTFAMEAIVW
-379 LTSGLADRGD
+379 LTSGLADRGN

-403 TEVAWQCVDHLV
+403 TEVSWQIVDHLV
-415 QIRGGRGYETATSL
+415 QIRGGRGFETSTSL
-429 KARGEKAHPV
+429 RERGEKGYPV

-472 KRGYKILLPETPTGE
+472 KRGYKILQKETPTGE
-487 KLSAAAKAGAFYA
+487 KLAAAAKAGAYYA
-500 TWYPSRY
+500 AWYPSRY
-507 MGWSRFP
+507 VGWSRFP
-514 KYGDFGRLQTHVG
+514 KHGEFGSLSNHVG
-527 YLERQSRHLSRSIF
+527 YIERQSRHLSRSIF

-566 DLFAMAATI
+566 DLFAMSAAVT
-575 SYAAMLDKQGQKN
+575 YATMLAKKGEKN
-588 ALELADLFCREARV
+588 ALEIADLFCREART
-602 RIDQTFRTLFD
+602 RIDQNFRTLFD
-613 NHDDLQYKVVQ
+613 NHDDLAYKIVQ
-624 KMMKGEYEWLEGSLV
+624 KMMKGDYQWLEGHLV
-639 QPVVPTAEQVEEAIR
+639 QEVEPTVEQVEEAIR

>member
-1 MTIHSYYRLLETD
+1 
-14 PENLESLL
+14 
-22 QGVVLM
+22 M
-28 AEVKTQGAVE
+28 AEVKSQGAVE

-84 DGFLAQMERFLAE
+84 DEFLGRLERFLAE
-97 NVDAEE
+97 NVDADK
-103 IDQKGEYDYELF
+103 IDEQGEYDYALF
-115 KGFNEMGAWGMKI
+115 DGFTKLGAWGMKI

-149 ATWCASS
+149 ATWCGSS

-180 KQKYLPR
+180 KKKYLPR

-192 VSAFALTEPGVGSDP
+192 ISAFALTEPGVGSDP
-207 AKMETRATPT
+207 AKMETRAVRSP
-217 ADGTGWIL
+217 DGKGWIL

-233 NGLKAEI
+233 NGTKAELL
-240 IVVMAQTPPKVVNGK
+240 VVMAQTPTKTVKGK
-255 EKKQISAFILEMD
+255 EKKQISAFIVE
-268 TPGVEIAHRCQFM
+268 TSSPGFEIKHRCQFM
-281 GLRGIGNVLIKFSN
+281 GLRGIGNALITFKD
-295 VFVPKENLLWGEGL
+295 VYVPDENLLWGEGL

-323 TIPAGCAAGG
+323 TIPAGCAASG
-333 RRMLE
+333 RRMVE
-338 IAREWVNERVQW
+338 IAQDWAKERVQW

-358 AVAAKLGW
+358 GIAAKIAW
-366 MASHTMAMEAIVW
+366 MASHTFAMEAIVW

-403 TEVAWQCVDHLV
+403 TEVAWTCVDHLV
-415 QIRGGRGYETATSL
+415 QIRGGRGYETARSL
-429 KARGEKAHPV
+429 RERGEKAYPV

-487 KLSAAAKAGAFYA
+487 KISAAAKAGAHYA
-500 TWYPSRY
+500 TWYPSKY
-507 MGWSRFP
+507 IGWSRFP
-514 KYGDFGRLQTHVG
+514 KYGEFGKLQKHVG
-527 YLERQSRHLSRSIF
+527 YLERQSRHLARSIF
-541 HAMMR
+541 HAMVKY
-546 FQAKLERKQ
+546 QAKLERKQ

-566 DLFAMAATI
+566 DLFAMAASI
-575 SYAAMLDKQGQKN
+575 SYATMLASKGGETKN
-588 ALELADLFCREARV
+588 AMDLADVFCAEARM
-602 RIDQTFRTLFD
+602 RIDSNFEHLFD
-613 NHDDLQYKVVQ
+613 NHDEESYKLVSDLL
-624 KMMKGEYEWLEGSLV
+624 KGEFDWLQGDLV
-639 QPVVPTAEQVEEAIR
+639 QPVMPTVEQVEEAMA

>member
-1 MTIHSYYRLLETD
+1 
-14 PENLESLL
+14 
-22 QGVVLM
+22 M
-28 AEVKTQGAVE
+28 AEVKSQGAVE

-58 DLFLG
+58 QLFLG
-63 KLNLDL
+63 NLNTDL

-84 DGFLAQMERFLAE
+84 DEFLVKLERFLAE
-97 NVDAEE
+97 NVDADK
-103 IDQKGEYDYELF
+103 IDAQGEYDYSLF
-115 KGFNEMGAWGMKI
+115 DGFNELGAWGMKI

-149 ATWCASS
+149 ATWCGST

-168 PQPLKLFGTPEQ
+168 PQPLKLFGTEEQ
-180 KQKYLPR
+180 KKKYLPR

-207 AKMETRATPT
+207 AKMATTATPSP
-217 ADGTGWIL
+217 DGKGWIL

-233 NGLKAEI
+233 NGLKAEV
-240 IVVMAQTPPKVVNGK
+240 IVVMAQTPPKKVNGK
-255 EKKQISAFILEMD
+255 EKKQISAFILETD
-268 TPGVEIAHRCQFM
+268 TPGFEIVHRCQFM
-281 GLRGIGNVLIKFSN
+281 GLRGIGNVLIKFN
-295 VFVPKENLLWGEGL
+295 NCFVPKENLLWGEGL

-323 TIPAGCAAGG
+323 TIPAGCAAIG
-333 RRMLE
+333 RRMVD
-338 IAREWVNERVQW
+338 IAKEWGLERVQW
-350 GAPIGKHE
+350 GAPIAKHE
-358 AVAAKLGW
+358 AVAAKIAW
-366 MASHTMAMEAIVW
+366 MASHTFAMEAIVW

-415 QIRGGRGYETATSL
+415 QIRGGRGYETAQSL
-429 KARGEKAHPV
+429 RERGEKGYPV

-472 KRGYKILLPETPTGE
+472 KRGMKILLPETPVGE
-487 KLSAAAKAGAFYA
+487 KLAAAAKAGAHYA
-500 TWYPSRY
+500 AWYPKKY
-507 MGWSRFP
+507 LGWSRFP
-514 KYGDFGRLQTHVG
+514 KHGEFGTLSGHMG
-527 YLERQSRHLSRSIF
+527 YVERASRHLARSIF

-555 MVLFRIVDIGT
+555 MVLFRLVDIGT
-566 DLFAMAATI
+566 DLFAMSAAI
-575 SYAAMLDKQGQKN
+575 SYATMLAKQGHAN
-588 ALELADLFCREARV
+588 AVDLADVFCKEARM
-602 RIDQTFRTLFD
+602 RIDFNFEHVFD
-613 NHDDLQYKVVQ
+613 NHDEESYRLVTKLLEN
-624 KMMKGEYEWLEGSLV
+624 EYDWFRGPMVE
-639 QPVVPTAEQVEEAIR
+639 PVMPTPEQIEEAMA